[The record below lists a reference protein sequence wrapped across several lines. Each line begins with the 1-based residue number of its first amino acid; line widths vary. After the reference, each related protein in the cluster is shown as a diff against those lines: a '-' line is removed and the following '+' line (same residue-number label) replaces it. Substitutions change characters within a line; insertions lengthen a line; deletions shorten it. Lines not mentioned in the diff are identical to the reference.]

1 MTERIILVI
10 AGFIVS
16 GSLIA
21 QETVIRGKVTDA
33 GSGDPL
39 PFVNVYFK
47 GTQNGATTDFE
58 GNYLIRTT
66 QAGDSLL
73 AAYVGYRPRIK
84 KVIRGIQQTINF
96 QLAEDV
102 VSLETV
108 VVRPGENPAF
118 EILKKM
124 VRNKAAH
131 DKRKLS
137 SYEHDAYTK
146 IEIDVD
152 NLSEKFRNKKI
163 IRKIS
168 QVLDSVQQVAGE
180 DGKPILPVMISESVS
195 KV

>member
-66 QAGDSLL
+66 QVGDSLL

-102 VSLETV
+102 VALETV

-118 EILKKM
+118 KILRKM
-124 VRNKAAH
+124 VRNKGIH
-131 DKRKLS
+131 DKQIGRA
-137 SYEHDAYTK
+137 H
-146 IEIDVD
+146 V
-152 NLSEKFRNKKI
+152 
-163 IRKIS
+163 
-168 QVLDSVQQVAGE
+168 
-180 DGKPILPVMISESVS
+180 
-195 KV
+195 